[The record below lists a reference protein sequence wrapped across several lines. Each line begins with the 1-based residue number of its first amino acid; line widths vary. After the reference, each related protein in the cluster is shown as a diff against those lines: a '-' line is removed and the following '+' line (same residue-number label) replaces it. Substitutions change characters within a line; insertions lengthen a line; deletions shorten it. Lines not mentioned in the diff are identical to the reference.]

1 MSETVAIDLP
11 PEPESARRA
20 RKQLEAFRASL
31 DEVSFVDLCLLVDEL
46 VVEAL
51 RDRNGATGEP
61 IELRAERDGD
71 RVRVAIAEGGGAFQL
86 PSRRP
91 EPGDPGVKLV
101 QEWFERWNRG
111 DRDFSRAEVLHPDF
125 QIISRYQGE
134 SFRGLKGLRRWMQET
149 ESQEWKVVVDEWR
162 DTDDLVVALGR
173 VQLRGKESDVAL
185 EQPSGW
191 LFEFQDGKL
200 FRFRTF
206 AQQRQALEAA
216 GFSE

>member
-1 MSETVAIDLP
+1 MSREN
-11 PEPESARRA
+11 
-20 RKQLEAFRASL
+20 
-31 DEVSFVDLCLLVDEL
+31 
-46 VVEAL
+46 VE
-51 RDRNGATGEP
+51 
-61 IELRAERDGD
+61 
-71 RVRVAIAEGGGAFQL
+71 
-86 PSRRP
+86 
-91 EPGDPGVKLV
+91 LV

-111 DRDFSRAEVLHPDF
+111 DRDFSRAEMLHPNF
-125 QIISRYQGE
+125 QVISRYQGE

-173 VQLRGKESDVAL
+173 VQLRGKESDVGF

-216 GFSE
+216 GLSQ